1 VALLRKERIMGLD
14 ITGIGAIFDFGTKI
28 IDKIFPDKTAADAAK
43 LKMFELQQQGQLSAL
58 EQDFKIALEQI
69 KTNAVEAASPSVF
82 VSGWRPAVGWVC
94 ACAYAYNY
102 FAMPMIVWGA
112 KWYSG
117 EAPNMIALETSELT
131 TLLFGMLG
139 LGAMRSFDKKVATDA
154 TVCK

>member
-1 VALLRKERIMGLD
+1 MGLD
-14 ITGIGAIFDFGTKI
+14 ITGLGAIFDFGSKI

-43 LKMFELQQQGQLSAL
+43 LKMFELQQQGQLSGL
-58 EQDFKIALEQI
+58 EQDFRIALEQI
-69 KTNAVEAASPSVF
+69 KTNAVEAANPSIF

-102 FAMPMIVWGA
+102 FAMPMIVWVA

-117 EAPNMIALETSELT
+117 EAPPMIMLETSELT

-139 LGAMRSFDKKVATDA
+139 LGAMRSFDKKVAADT

>member
-1 VALLRKERIMGLD
+1 
-14 ITGIGAIFDFGTKI
+14 
-28 IDKIFPDKTAADAAK
+28 
-43 LKMFELQQQGQLSAL
+43 MFELQQQGQLSGL
-58 EQDFKIALEQI
+58 EQDFRIALEQI
-69 KTNAVEAASPSVF
+69 KTNAVEAANPSIF

-102 FAMPMIVWGA
+102 FAMPMIVWVA

-117 EAPNMIALETSELT
+117 EAPPMIMLETSELT

-139 LGAMRSFDKKVATDA
+139 LGAMRSFDKKVAADT